1 MTSGPSIVWLRND
14 LRLHDNP
21 ALDAGIRR
29 GEPLVIVYIHDEVSS
44 GMRPLGSGTKW
55 WLHHSLGAL
64 SDQIRSMG
72 GELVLRQ
79 GSGPGVIHELV
90 NDLGAG
96 AVFWN
101 RRYGTTR
108 ELDATLK
115 DDLRSQ
121 GLMAE
126 SFAGNLLFEPWT
138 IKNGEGNPFRVFT
151 PFWRSALSG
160 EPPRAPHPAPTSLDC
175 VASVRSDL
183 AEDWNLLPTDSDRS
197 EGLAELWTPGEQ
209 GARDRLAG
217 FVENTLAQYH
227 RRDEPG
233 AQSTSMLSPHLR
245 FGEISPH
252 TIWHTLERELP
263 VEAQKNKAKFISEV
277 GWREFS
283 YNILFHFPE
292 LDHKNF
298 RPEFDR
304 FPWGEPEP
312 ASLKAWQRGTTGVP
326 LVDAGMR
333 ELWHTGYMHNRVRMV
348 TASFLIKNMLVDWRV
363 GEDWFWNNLVD
374 ADEANNPASWQWVA
388 GSGAD
393 AAPYFR
399 VFNPLLQAEKFDP
412 QATYIS
418 RWVPEYDTVDYPSEP
433 IVDLK
438 ASRDRA
444 LAAFQVLKGEHPGE

>member
-1 MTSGPSIVWLRND
+1 MWLRND

-21 ALDAGIRR
+21 ALEAGIRR
-29 GEPLVIVYIHDEVSS
+29 GEPLVIVYVHDEVSP
-44 GMRPLGSGTKW
+44 GMRPLGSATKW

-96 AVFWN
+96 AVLWN
-101 RRYGTTR
+101 RRYGTAR

-121 GLMAE
+121 GLLAE

-151 PFWRSALSG
+151 PFWRSALAG
-160 EPPRAPHPAPTSLDC
+160 EPPRTPHPAPTALEC
-175 VASVRSDL
+175 VASVGSDL
-183 AEDWNLLPTDSDRS
+183 AGDWNLLPTDSDRS
-197 EGLAELWTPGEQ
+197 EGLVELWTPGEQ

-217 FVENTLAQYH
+217 FVENTLAHYH

-263 VEAQKNKAKFISEV
+263 AEAQKNKAKFISEV

-283 YNILFHFPE
+283 YNILFHFPD

-312 ASLKAWQRGTTGVP
+312 ASLKAWQRGKTGVP

-363 GEDWFWNNLVD
+363 GEEWFWNNLVD

-418 RWVPEYDTVDYPSEP
+418 RWVPEYDTADYPSEP